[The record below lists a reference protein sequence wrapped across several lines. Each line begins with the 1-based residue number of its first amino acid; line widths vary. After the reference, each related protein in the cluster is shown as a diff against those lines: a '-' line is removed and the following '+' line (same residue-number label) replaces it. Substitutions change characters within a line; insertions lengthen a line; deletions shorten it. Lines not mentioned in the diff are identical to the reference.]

1 MASSTGRRGSVRQEA
16 NGTWSFVVDT
26 TDPDGKRRQTPRRGF
41 KSRRAAQTELTRV
54 LTSLATNAY
63 VTTQA
68 ETLADFLT
76 STWLPAI
83 EHTIKPATFESYR
96 RNMRLHAAGRPIGR
110 RKLQEVDPA
119 DLNAL

>member
-1 MASSTGRRGSVRQEA
+1 MTTLQNQEMSSMSGDTCPACQELTHRR
-16 NGTWSFVVDT
+16 T
-26 TDPDGKRRQTPRRGF
+26 
-41 KSRRAAQTELTRV
+41 AQTELTRV

-63 VTTQA
+63 VAPQA
-68 ETLADFLT
+68 ETLAEFLT

-119 DLNAL
+119 DLNALLDLVPAEQSG